1 MIEETD
7 IFLNT
12 NDFASDA
19 AVAVKGSSSFK
30 AIKVIF
36 NEAGT
41 PVDINGFQIISTTPV
56 AEAKT
61 SDVESLTQNARLR
74 INGVTYYIDQNLRQ
88 GDGFNK
94 LILSRDEC

>member
-1 MIEETD
+1 MIQETD

-12 NDFASDA
+12 NDFAIDA

-36 NEAGT
+36 TEAGT
-41 PVDINGFQIISTTPV
+41 PVNVNDFEIISTTPV

-61 SDVESLTQNARLR
+61 SDVESLTQNARLKV
-74 INGVTYYIDQNLRQ
+74 NSVVYYIDQNLPQ